1 MNTNEIKTEG
11 FKSKE
16 RVQKFGEVFTPENIV
31 KDMIDIIP
39 LEETDLKELHKTWLE
54 PACGTGNFLVEIL
67 YRKLALAEKLG
78 VSKENLERNLFIS
91 LARIYGIDI
100 QEDNVKESR
109 LRLKEIAAKW
119 YMEKTGEKFSKGLE
133 KALDDVLNWNII
145 HGNALTGM
153 YENGKQNREEDRI
166 NDKGIGTEFVVVEWN
181 IDGDTV
187 TRKDYNFNSMLV
199 VVGGTVVNEY
209 EPIHFSKVHRAKM
222 IEDTKDYGGFV
233 F

>member
-11 FKSKE
+11 FKTKE

-78 VSKENLERNLFIS
+78 TSKENLERNLFIS

-119 YMEKTGEKFSKGLE
+119 YMEKTGE
-133 KALDDVLNWNII
+133 
-145 HGNALTGM
+145 
-153 YENGKQNREEDRI
+153 
-166 NDKGIGTEFVVVEWN
+166 
-181 IDGDTV
+181 
-187 TRKDYNFNSMLV
+187 
-199 VVGGTVVNEY
+199 
-209 EPIHFSKVHRAKM
+209 
-222 IEDTKDYGGFV
+222 
-233 F
+233 